1 MCPLSGLNTAECFD
15 VRAGEWRMIAA
26 MSTRR
31 SSVGVGVL
39 NGGLE
44 IGVFKSDFNGHST
57 TTFDNQNCFVT
68 ASVYQSRRHDGF
80 DSSLCLSLK

>member
-1 MCPLSGLNTAECFD
+1 MYCLSGLNTAECFD

-39 NGGLE
+39 NGRLE
-44 IGVFKSDFNGHST
+44 IGVFKNDIYGHST
-57 TTFDNQNCFVT
+57 TTSDNLDHFVT
-68 ASVYQSRRHDGF
+68 ASVCQSRRHDGF
-80 DSSLCLSLK
+80 DSSLCMSLK